1 MNIMFDDSI
10 TNDIKSKYTILQL
23 DTFYFSDIKRERV
36 AYCLIETV
44 PITEMIGIDQRI
56 ELHNNLVRN
65 YSLRNWNYCIDAIE
79 HLRGRWNGELDS
91 FYDSVLERITE
102 LKEIQLDED
111 WTGVIVR
118 A

>member
-10 TNDIKSKYTILQL
+10 TDDIKNKYTILQL
-23 DTFYFSDIKRERV
+23 DTFYFADIARQRV

-44 PITEMIGIDQRI
+44 PIAEMTGVDQRI

-65 YSLRNWNYCIDAIE
+65 YGLKNWNYCIDAVE

-91 FYDSVLERITE
+91 FYDSVLDRISE
-102 LKEIQLDED
+102 LRDKELSDD
-111 WTGVIVR
+111 WDGIIVR
-118 A
+118 G

>member
-1 MNIMFDDSI
+1 MNIMFGDSI
-10 TNDIKSKYTILQL
+10 TDDIKSRYTILQL
-23 DTFYFSDIKRERV
+23 DTFYFAEVDQTRV

-44 PITEMIGIDQRI
+44 PIAEMVNIDQTI

-65 YSLRNWNYCIDAIE
+65 YGLRNWNYCVDVIE
-79 HLRGRWNGELDS
+79 HLRGRWNSELDS
-91 FYDSVLERITE
+91 FYDSILERVNALQE
-102 LKEIQLDED
+102 SNPDNE

>member
-10 TNDIKSKYTILQL
+10 TDDIKSKYTVLQL
-23 DTFYFSDIKRERV
+23 DTFYFADIDRQRV

-44 PITEMIGIDQRI
+44 PIAEMTGIDQCI
-56 ELHNNLVRN
+56 ELHNNLMRN
-65 YSLRNWNYCIDAIE
+65 YRLKNWNYCIDAVE

-91 FYDSVLERITE
+91 FYDSIIERVIALQESDTGE
-102 LKEIQLDED
+102 S

-118 A
+118 P